1 MKISVSYFE
10 LFLVPFSV
18 RKMPTDISVIRT
30 EIGVA
35 IIAKAALHLS
45 KGLNPTPRAKNS
57 EQKTTSNLNPF

>member
-30 EIGVA
+30 EIRVA

-45 KGLNPTPRAKNS
+45 KGLNSTPRAIISGK
-57 EQKTTSNLNPF
+57 KTALVLNPF